1 MTGQHDSPT
10 SPRPVPGTGPRPVP
24 SGTQFPIAHGNQR
37 ATVVEVG
44 AAIREYVVGD
54 RAVFQSFAE
63 HEVSWAYHGSVLVP
77 WPNRVRD
84 GRYEFDGEKYQLALS
99 EPARLTALHGL
110 AAWQRWELLD
120 QSASS
125 VTLQFRLL
133 PSPGYPFHL
142 DTVVR
147 YALGDDGLAVT
158 TTSTNVGARAC
169 PYAIGFHPYVWSGAA
184 APTGDDAP
192 LDACT
197 LQLDAGRRFVP
208 DERLIPIGA
217 DDVEGT
223 VYDFRTSRSLAGV
236 RLDDGFTD
244 VIADAEGRSS
254 AWVAGIDGRSVQVWA
269 DSTFGFWQIF
279 SGDTLPADIARRSL
293 AVEPMTAAPNAF
305 ESGEGLLRLLPG
317 ESVTTQW
324 GARLH

>member
-10 SPRPVPGTGPRPVP
+10 SPRPVP
-24 SGTQFPIAHGNQR
+24 SGAQFPIAHGDQR

-63 HEVSWAYHGSVLVP
+63 HEVSWAYHGSVLLP

-84 GRYEFDGEKYQLALS
+84 GRYEFDGEIHQLALS
-99 EPARLTALHGL
+99 EPARLNAVHGL

-120 QSASS
+120 HSASS

-147 YALGDDGLAVT
+147 YALGNDGLVVT
-158 TTSTNVGARAC
+158 TTSTNVGDRAC

-184 APTGDDAP
+184 AATGDDAP

-197 LQLDAGRRFVP
+197 LQLDARRRLVA
-208 DERLIPIGA
+208 DDRLIPIGA
-217 DDVEGT
+217 EDVEGT
-223 VYDFRTSRSLAGV
+223 AYDFRTARSLAGC

-244 VIADAEGRSS
+244 VIADADGRSS
-254 AWVAGIDGRSVQVWA
+254 VWVAGIDGRSVQMWA
-269 DSTFGFWQIF
+269 DGSFGYWQIY
-279 SGDTLPADIARRSL
+279 SGDTLPAEIARRSL

-305 ESGEGLLRLLPG
+305 ESGDGLRRLLPG

-324 GARLH
+324 GTRLR